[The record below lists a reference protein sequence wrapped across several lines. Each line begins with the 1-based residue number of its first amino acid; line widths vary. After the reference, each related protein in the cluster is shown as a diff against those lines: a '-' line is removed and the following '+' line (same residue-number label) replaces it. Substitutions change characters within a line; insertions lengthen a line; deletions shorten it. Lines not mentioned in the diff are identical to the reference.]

1 MRLFLFFL
9 FFVIIAVVE
18 AQNNPLN
25 QTQARKWRLVPAAR
39 GARNLQASESKAL
52 GVMPKLITL
61 EGSRL
66 ARHSEKHAQFLNDG
80 EFEDITRSEQPRRK
94 VRKIARKGRRV
105 EEGVNE
111 KTTTENPLRPTTA
124 VHRLQSKRKH
134 FVIVAPTPP
143 ESTPSPI
150 IAQLSNGTN
159 NQSSTPTKEEKSVNS
174 EEVEGKARRK
184 TSFEVEIGPDF
195 KREIQQEDQSGIKVE
210 TGPSGTPTLEISPE
224 NLPEEYRKLLAKG
237 YHSYP
242 TFNSKNYKRPPQALF
257 EANLVP
263 SMNIPPI
270 QPQFPMS
277 NQIPIPFQPT
287 QPNSGIQIFPGAQ
300 GNSFVIPQGVGNQ
313 NVNLNLL
320 MRARQLLALRELE
333 LIKAKQDLLLQQAK
347 QSQLQHLTNRA
358 GRAIGESTQSIDRS
372 NAQIDPF
379 IMAELHRRQLFT
391 AQLMQQAQQRAYYPD
406 ATFMQSGAIPQ
417 NLAPPPQ
424 IGSQFGAPFLAPI
437 TDAQQQ
443 SAGNSP
449 FQTPS
454 ATFLQNGQ
462 QIQIPVVFKRALPK

>member
-124 VHRLQSKRKH
+124 VHR
-134 FVIVAPTPP
+134 
-143 ESTPSPI
+143 
-150 IAQLSNGTN
+150 
-159 NQSSTPTKEEKSVNS
+159 
-174 EEVEGKARRK
+174 
-184 TSFEVEIGPDF
+184 PDF